1 MVHPPMGTIDD
12 RGLLHRMGR
21 TGGLAWAHWSKN
33 SADAMC
39 YPTEKEAGVAASFL
53 TLYGIL
59 NTVRVERL

>member
-1 MVHPPMGTIDD
+1 
-12 RGLLHRMGR
+12 
-21 TGGLAWAHWSKN
+21 
-33 SADAMC
+33 MC